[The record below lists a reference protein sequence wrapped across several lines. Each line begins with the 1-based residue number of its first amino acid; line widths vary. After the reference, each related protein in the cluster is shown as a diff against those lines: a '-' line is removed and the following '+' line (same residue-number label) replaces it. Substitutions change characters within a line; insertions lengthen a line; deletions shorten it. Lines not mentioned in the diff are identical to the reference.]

1 MRGES
6 DLRFFALLD
15 HILFSK
21 NFPYFCVL
29 WYLRRAR
36 FVGGDEGGEGG
47 DGFLGF
53 SSGERYGFVG
63 GDLRDGAGIAMILF
77 HQFK

>member
-1 MRGES
+1 M
-6 DLRFFALLD
+6 
-15 HILFSK
+15 
-21 NFPYFCVL
+21 
-29 WYLRRAR
+29 
-36 FVGGDEGGEGG
+36 GGDEGGEGG